1 MTESRECAAPW
12 QRGAAASRIGRALSL
27 LLVLAAT
34 SARAQ
39 HAGFTAT
46 DVPAGPASIHGK
58 VVHSERSEAA
68 AGVEVVLYAL
78 PSSGVPGLRR
88 TQTDATGAFAFEGI
102 SNSPDVAY
110 LVGARFA
117 NIPFPGSRIA
127 FAEGETNRTTE
138 VRIADPTMDPSSV
151 SVVESKLRLDRSAAG
166 LAVVE
171 THELR
176 NAGKNVVFV
185 PAPARSKAKPA
196 FATDL
201 LPGAKNLTH
210 PLGMKPE
217 GLVDRPGG
225 LAFFGPIYPGEQ
237 ELSFSYDVP
246 LGAEGARVLEKHF
259 PSPAERVLVLASEAV
274 GALHA
279 PGFVPTKSVKDE
291 DKSYR
296 ALEAKRVPGGATLDL
311 SLDLPAMRAEPSA
324 LSVTEVRLVLDVD
337 DAAATVQEEHA
348 LRVSDGPPLLGS
360 PAQPLLWIPLP
371 AGAQDL
377 RFATETS
384 AVGLVPDPRGGLAV
398 IGPLPA
404 GESTLRI
411 QYRVPVQDGAVA
423 LDRAFGAEFPLLSV
437 YLADSGI
444 AAESERLHRRRPVR
458 TEDRAYLHLEAF
470 EIAPGET
477 VPLRLSALPPIAGLH
492 PVAEMLLVALLA
504 AAAVAI
510 LARPVLHPRSVAIET
525 MQALPDRRERDSLY
539 SALRDLEDDFETGKV
554 AEPDYRTLREELR
567 GRALALLQLER
578 DAERSRSEQA
588 RASQAPR
595 GPSSPALCRVCGAT
609 PRPEDRFCGRCGAPL
624 APPAELEASA

>member
-1 MTESRECAAPW
+1 MTEPRERAAPRR
-12 QRGAAASRIGRALSL
+12 RGAAAGRLGRAATL
-27 LLVLAAT
+27 LIALAAA
-34 SARAQ
+34 SAHAQ
-39 HAGFTAT
+39 HTGFTAT

-58 VVHSERSEAA
+58 VVHSERPEAA

-88 TQTDATGAFAFEGI
+88 TQTDASGAFAFEGI
-102 SNSPDVAY
+102 SNSPEVAY

-127 FAEGETNRTTE
+127 FAQGETDRATE
-138 VRIADPTMDPSSV
+138 VRIADPTTDPSAV

-176 NAGKNVVFV
+176 NAGKQVVFV

-196 FATDL
+196 FAADL
-201 LPGAKNLTH
+201 LPGAKDLTH
-210 PLGMKPE
+210 PLGMKPD

-237 ELSFSYDVP
+237 ELTFSYDVP
-246 LGAEGARVLEKHF
+246 LDAAGARVLEKRF
-259 PSPAERVLVLASEAV
+259 PSAAKRVLVLASEAV

-279 PGFVPTKSVKDE
+279 PGFVPTESVKDE

-296 ALEAKRVPGGATLDL
+296 ALEAKRVPEGATLDL
-311 SLDLPAMRAEPSA
+311 ALDLPPMRAEPSA

-337 DAAATVQEEHA
+337 DAAVTVQEEHA
-348 LRVSDGPPLLGS
+348 LQVSEGPPLLGS
-360 PAQPLLWIPLP
+360 SAQPLLWIPLP
-371 AGAQDL
+371 AGAQDV
-377 RFATETS
+377 RFAAETS
-384 AVGLVPDPRGGLAV
+384 AVGLVPDSRGGLDV

-404 GESTLRI
+404 GESSLRI
-411 QYRVPVQDGAVA
+411 QYRVPVQEGAVA
-423 LDRAFGAEFPLLSV
+423 LDRPFGAAFPLLSV
-437 YLADSGI
+437 FVADSGI
-444 AAESERLHRRRPVR
+444 TADSERLHRRRPVR

-477 VPLRLSALPPIAGLH
+477 VPLRLAALPPAAGV
-492 PVAEMLLVALLA
+492 PAVAEMLLVALLA

-510 LARPVLHPRSVAIET
+510 LARPVLRPRSVALEA
-525 MQALPDRRERDSLY
+525 MQATPDHRERDSLY

-567 GRALALLQLER
+567 GRALALLQVER
-578 DAERSRSEQA
+578 DAERTASERA
-588 RASQAPR
+588 RAPQAPS
-595 GPSSPALCRVCGAT
+595 GPSSPALCRACGAV